1 MSPHFFPPF
10 QKGIV
15 HGGREGRVRRHPD
28 RLPRRTRNGRV
39 RTVQGGQVRKN
50 NIIFLIFLLR
60 EIPVPVQFFF
70 VRSDSEATGR
80 TAAFEFRQ
88 EVQNS
93 FKNLGDSKASVTC

>member
-1 MSPHFFPPF
+1 M
-10 QKGIV
+10 
-15 HGGREGRVRRHPD
+15 
-28 RLPRRTRNGRV
+28 
-39 RTVQGGQVRKN
+39 RKN

-60 EIPVPVQFFF
+60 EIPVPVRLFFL
-70 VRSDSEATGR
+70 RSDSEATGR